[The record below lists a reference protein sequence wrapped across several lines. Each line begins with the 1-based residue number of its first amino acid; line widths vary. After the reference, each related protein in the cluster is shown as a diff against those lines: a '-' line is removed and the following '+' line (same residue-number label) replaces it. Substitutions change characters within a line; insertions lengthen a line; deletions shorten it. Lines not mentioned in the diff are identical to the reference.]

1 MFSYVIEIFPHRKTK
16 TNKKKIRKMRTK
28 HPSSSPKPLTY
39 INKVQT
45 HFFPFYVYETVKPLL
60 NIQPSINL

>member
-1 MFSYVIEIFPHRKTK
+1 MFSYVIEIFPPRKT
-16 TNKKKIRKMRTK
+16 TNTKIRKMGTK

-45 HFFPFYVYETVKPLL
+45 HFFPFMCMKQL
-60 NIQPSINL
+60 NPS